1 MKAMIFAAG
10 LGTRLAP
17 ITEHTPKALVPLS
30 GKPVIQHVLDYL
42 SKQEIITDVIVNV
55 HHFAE
60 QVIDYLEQQQW
71 ANLNI
76 TISDEREE
84 LLDTGGGLKKAS
96 WFLDGNAPFLVYNV
110 DVLTNLDIKKML
122 AFHQEKKGLATLATQ
137 KRTTTRPLLFD
148 QHDILCGWANRARD
162 VEKIIRP
169 VNDYYEV
176 GFSGIH
182 IIDPLFL
189 KLISEKGVF
198 SIMEPYLRLAK
209 EYQFCSFQHNND
221 WWTDIG
227 THENLKKA
235 ESFLK

>member
-1 MKAMIFAAG
+1 MIFAAG

-17 ITEHTPKALVPLS
+17 ITEHTPKAMVSVS

-42 SKQEIITDVIVNV
+42 SKQGIITDVIINV
-55 HHFAE
+55 HHFSE
-60 QVIDYLEQQQW
+60 QIIAYLGQQQW
-71 ANLNI
+71 PNLNI
-76 TISDEREE
+76 VISDESKE

-110 DVLTNLDIKKML
+110 DVLTNLNIKEML
-122 AFHQEKKGLATLATQ
+122 SFHQEKKGLATLATQ
-137 KRTTTRPLLFD
+137 NRPTSRPLLFD

-169 VNDYYEV
+169 VNKFYEV

-182 IIDPLFL
+182 IIEPHFL

-209 EYQFCSFQHNND
+209 DHQFYSFQHNNN

-227 THENLKKA
+227 THNNLKQA